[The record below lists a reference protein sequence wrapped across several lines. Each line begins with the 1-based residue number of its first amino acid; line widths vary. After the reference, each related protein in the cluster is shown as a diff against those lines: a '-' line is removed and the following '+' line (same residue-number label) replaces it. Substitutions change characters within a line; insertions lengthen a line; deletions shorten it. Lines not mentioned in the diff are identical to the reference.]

1 MLPWAHGHQR
11 KGIRDFVQAIID
23 QQTGCQAQLA
33 RNFHNHEAATKRLAR
48 LLHNARL
55 EPRHLAEAVLL
66 QALVQLP
73 SHGPVRLAIDWTVE
87 GHQHWLVVSLIV
99 GRRAVPI
106 YWRAYDAAVLKGRMK
121 RYEVAVI
128 RRAVT
133 RVIRKVGPR
142 RVRVTADRGC
152 ADVALCTLLSDLRI
166 AFVIRVKKST
176 KVCIAGAWRRL
187 DTLRF
192 AGNTHHRSLGR
203 LLYCAG
209 NPQPLWVT
217 MSRKRDAQGK
227 WGLWYLVA
235 NRPYPAAQAVA
246 EYRHR
251 PGCEAGFR
259 DAKWWLGFAQ
269 ARIKAIT
276 AWSRL
281 FALVA
286 IALLVVVSLASRLL
300 LRPSAQVDVLLRRVA
315 SRRRGRC
322 ELSLA
327 SAMITL
333 LHQDPG
339 LYAHLVPR
347 LKLRLEGDLAKL
359 SRHQVLELIGS
370 RTTYPF
376 WVIAPKRRLIVFP
389 FFSERVAYLKCMRR
403 VVALW

>member
-1 MLPWAHGHQR
+1 MRTPDSATTRLDDYIMEMLPWAHGHQR

-33 RNFHNHEAATKRLAR
+33 RRFGNQEAATKRLSR
-48 LLHNARL
+48 LLHNERL
-55 EPRHLAEAVLL
+55 EPRHLADAVLL

-73 SHGPVRLAIDWTVE
+73 AHGPVRLAIDWTIE
-87 GHQHWLVVSLIV
+87 GLQHLLVVSLIV

-121 RYEVAVI
+121 RYELAVI

-142 RVRVTADRGC
+142 RVRVTADRGF
-152 ADVALCTLLSDLRI
+152 ADVTLFTLLSDLRV

-176 KVCIAGAWRRL
+176 KICLAGVWRRL

-192 AGNTHHRSLGR
+192 AGNTRRRPLGH
-203 LLYCAG
+203 LLYCAS
-209 NPQPLWVT
+209 NPQTLWVT
-217 MSRKRDAQGK
+217 RSRKRDAHGT
-227 WGLWYLVA
+227 WGLWYVVA
-235 NRPYPAAQAVA
+235 NRPSTAEQAVA
-246 EYRHR
+246 EYAHR

-286 IALLVVVSLASRLL
+286 IALLVVVTLASRLL
-300 LRPSAQVDVLLRRVA
+300 LRQGAQASALLRRVA
-315 SRRRGRC
+315 SRRHGRC
-322 ELSLA
+322 ELSLV

-333 LHQDPG
+333 LHQEPG
-339 LYAHLVPR
+339 LYDHLVPR
-347 LKLRLEGDLAKL
+347 LKLKLDGNLANV
-359 SRHQVLELIGS
+359 S
-370 RTTYPF
+370 
-376 WVIAPKRRLIVFP
+376 
-389 FFSERVAYLKCMRR
+389 
-403 VVALW
+403 

>member
-1 MLPWAHGHQR
+1 MGTQDSTTTRLDDYIVDMLPWAHGHQR
-11 KGIRDFVQAIID
+11 KAIRDFVQAIID

-33 RNFHNHEAATKRLAR
+33 RHFGNQEAATKRLSR
-48 LLHNARL
+48 LLHNERL
-55 EPRHLAEAVLL
+55 EPRHLADAVLL

-73 SHGPVRLAIDWTVE
+73 VHGPVRLAVDWTIE
-87 GHQHWLVVSLIV
+87 GQQHLLVVSLIV

-121 RYEVAVI
+121 RYELAVI

-133 RVIRKVGPR
+133 RVIRKVGRR
-142 RVRVTADRGC
+142 RVRVTADRGF
-152 ADVALCTLLSDLRI
+152 ADVALFTLLSDLGV

-176 KVCIAGAWRRL
+176 KICIADVWQRL
-187 DTLRF
+187 DMLRF
-192 AGNTHHRSLGR
+192 PGNTRRRSLGR

-217 MSRKRDAQGK
+217 MSRKRDRHGK
-227 WGLWYLVA
+227 WGIWYVVA
-235 NRPYPAAQAVA
+235 NRPYPAEQAVT
-246 EYRHR
+246 EYAHR

-269 ARIKAIT
+269 ARIKQIT
-276 AWSRL
+276 AWARL

-286 IALLVVVSLASRLL
+286 IALLVVVTLASRLL
-300 LRPSAQVDVLLRRVA
+300 LRQGAQASALLRRVA

-322 ELSLA
+322 ELSLV

-333 LHQDPG
+333 LHQEPG

-347 LKLRLEGDLAKL
+347 LKLKLNGDLANV
-359 SRHQVLELIGS
+359 S
-370 RTTYPF
+370 
-376 WVIAPKRRLIVFP
+376 
-389 FFSERVAYLKCMRR
+389 
-403 VVALW
+403 

>member
-11 KGIRDFVQAIID
+11 KAIRDFVRAIIH

-33 RNFHNHEAATKRLAR
+33 RSFGNQEAATKRVSR

-55 EPRHLAEAVLL
+55 EPRHLADAVLL

-73 SHGPVRLAIDWTVE
+73 AHGPVRLAIDWTTE
-87 GHQHWLVVSLIV
+87 GHQHLLVVSLIV

-121 RYEVAVI
+121 RYELAVI

-133 RVIRKVGPR
+133 RVIQKVGRR
-142 RVRVTADRGC
+142 RVRVTADRGF
-152 ADVALCTLLSDLRI
+152 ADVGLFTLLTDVGT

-176 KVCIAGAWRRL
+176 KVCIAGVWRQL
-187 DTLRF
+187 STLRF
-192 AGNTHHRSLGR
+192 AGNTRRRTLGH

-209 NPQPLWVT
+209 NPHPLWVT
-217 MSRKRDAQGK
+217 MSRKRDATGK
-227 WGLWYLVA
+227 WGIWYLVA
-235 NRPYPAAQAVA
+235 NRPYAAAQAVT
-246 EYRHR
+246 EYAHR

-269 ARIKAIT
+269 ARIKQIT

-286 IALLVVVSLASRLL
+286 IALLVVVTLATRLL
-300 LRPSAQVDVLLRRVA
+300 LRGDQRASTLLRRVA

-322 ELSLA
+322 ELSLV
-327 SAMITL
+327 SAVISL
-333 LHQDPG
+333 LHQEPG
-339 LYAHLVPR
+339 LYDHLAPR
-347 LKLRLEGDLAKL
+347 IKLKLEGDLANV
-359 SRHQVLELIGS
+359 S
-370 RTTYPF
+370 
-376 WVIAPKRRLIVFP
+376 
-389 FFSERVAYLKCMRR
+389 
-403 VVALW
+403 

>member
-1 MLPWAHGHQR
+1 MQSQDPATTRLDDYIVEMLPWAPGHQR
-11 KGIRDFVQAIID
+11 KAIRDFVPAIID

-33 RNFHNHEAATKRLAR
+33 RRFGNQEAATKRLSR

-55 EPRHLAEAVLL
+55 EPRHLADAVLL

-73 SHGPVRLAIDWTVE
+73 AHGPVRLAIDWTIE
-87 GHQHWLVVSLIV
+87 GQQHLLVVSLIM

-121 RYEVAVI
+121 RYELAVM

-133 RVIRKVGPR
+133 RVIRKVGRR
-142 RVRVTADRGC
+142 RVRVTADRGF
-152 ADVALCTLLSDLRI
+152 ADVALFTLLTDWKV

-176 KVCIAGAWRRL
+176 KICLAGVWRQL

-192 AGNTHHRSLGR
+192 AGNTRRHLLGR
-203 LLYCAG
+203 LLYCAS
-209 NPQPLWVT
+209 NPQTLWVT
-217 MSRKRDAQGK
+217 RSRKRDAQGT

-235 NRPYPAAQAVA
+235 NRPYTAEQAVA
-246 EYRHR
+246 EYAHR

-286 IALLVVVSLASRLL
+286 IALLVVVTLASRLL
-300 LRPSAQVDVLLRRVA
+300 VRQGAQASALLRRVA
-315 SRRRGRC
+315 SRRHGRC
-322 ELSLA
+322 ELSLV

-333 LHQDPG
+333 LHQEPG
-339 LYAHLVPR
+339 LYDHLVPR
-347 LKLRLEGDLAKL
+347 LKLKLDGNLANV
-359 SRHQVLELIGS
+359 S
-370 RTTYPF
+370 
-376 WVIAPKRRLIVFP
+376 
-389 FFSERVAYLKCMRR
+389 
-403 VVALW
+403 